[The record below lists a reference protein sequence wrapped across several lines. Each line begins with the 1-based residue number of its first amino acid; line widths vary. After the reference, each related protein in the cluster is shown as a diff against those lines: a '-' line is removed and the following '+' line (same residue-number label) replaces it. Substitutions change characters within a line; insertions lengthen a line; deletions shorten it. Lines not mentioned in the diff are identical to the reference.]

1 MRENS
6 EKSDFFIE
14 SYVKKNH
21 MLMKSNSTRVMRSM
35 ITLKMS
41 LFDTKL
47 RVHRK
52 YAMWTYALYI
62 HMCFPVFDHSYIYV
76 GEECSEL
83 IGKASNFDSVEGQCK
98 VLLPCNLLPGSLVWD
113 KGKIA
118 FRLVSELLQNILA
131 QCVLTIVPK
140 NTNLKIIRWI
150 SCELRHRE
158 GVSCDERE

>member
-1 MRENS
+1 MRVTSEFSHVSELSSQKWGYHVIKKWECDREMRENS

-35 ITLKMS
+35 ITLEMS

-62 HMCFPVFDHSYIYV
+62 HMC
-76 GEECSEL
+76 
-83 IGKASNFDSVEGQCK
+83 
-98 VLLPCNLLPGSLVWD
+98 
-113 KGKIA
+113 
-118 FRLVSELLQNILA
+118 
-131 QCVLTIVPK
+131 
-140 NTNLKIIRWI
+140 
-150 SCELRHRE
+150 
-158 GVSCDERE
+158 